1 MKIAFGIGKKT
12 ILYFDE
18 QREAFGCFEL
28 QSLKLLKTLNSF
40 RRVSQDQPTD
50 ARLWFQTDTFSY
62 FDIYMA

>member
-12 ILYFDE
+12 ILYLDE